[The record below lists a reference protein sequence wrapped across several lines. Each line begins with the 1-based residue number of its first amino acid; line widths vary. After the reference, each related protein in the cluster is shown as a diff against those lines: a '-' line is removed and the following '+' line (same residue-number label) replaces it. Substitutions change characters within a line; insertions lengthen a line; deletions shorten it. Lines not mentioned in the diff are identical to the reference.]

1 MEVLVVKMLDDDVHV
16 GTTIVELLEIVST
29 TVQIK

>member
-1 MEVLVVKMLDDDVHV
+1 MEVLVVKMLDDDVRV